1 MKKIA
6 EFMHSISEYRDL
18 ITALFQGSRSVSI
31 SGLTPVIRAPLAAAL
46 YRDGQVP
53 LVLICA
59 DESELSQLQLDLMAL
74 TDEEVPLLS
83 VREFSFHPGTASR
96 QWEHRRLGLFHT
108 LLNRPVPILLTT
120 IEALSQRTIPPAKFR
135 EACRTLELQKSCSLP
150 DLADHLSRIGYSRSE
165 QVEGTGQFS
174 LRGGILDLFSPGYD
188 QPVRAEFWGD
198 EVDSMGFFD
207 PVTQRRTQSVS
218 LFHILPAGEVVSNQ
232 PEDLLDAPDRALA
245 HVYHELSTASD
256 YLPEGAAIL
265 FFENSRIVD
274 RANSWLWQ
282 LNEDVTNLLED
293 GVLHGKDLIFAR
305 TLDQIYD
312 SLDGHP
318 FLWLD
323 SFRAS
328 SYPRPPQ
335 TLLSLF
341 AKQLPTYHLSLDAAA
356 DDLQRYRRENYRTLI
371 LAPSA
376 HRVDQ
381 LHQLLQNLDIP
392 ASVDYKLEQMPR
404 EADIIL
410 TVGNLSAGLEFP
422 AARFAILAEGSPA
435 PLRKKRRKQTS
446 NRQRLDSFSDLSPG
460 DLVVHEHHGIGRF
473 SGIVKMNVDDVEKDY
488 VKLQFSGADV
498 LYVPA
503 MQLDLVSKYI
513 GSGENSDRRRLSKL
527 GGSEWDKAKS
537 RAKKAA
543 KDLAHGL
550 ILLYAKRQR
559 EPGFAFSPDSPWQQ
573 EFEAQF
579 EYEETEDQLRCTREI
594 KADMERPV
602 PMDRLLCGDVGYG
615 KTEVAFRA
623 IMKCILDGK
632 QAAILTPTTVLAQQH
647 YLTAV
652 KRFQEFPVKIE
663 MISRFRTAAQTRS
676 ILQKVKNGSIDLLI
690 GTHKLLQ
697 KNVSFKDLGL
707 LVVDEEQRFGVSHKE
722 RLKEISQ
729 QVDVLIL
736 SATPIPRTLN
746 MALSGLRDMSML
758 EDPPQNRQPVQTYV
772 LEHDWSILSDAIRRE
787 LERQGQ
793 VYYLHNRID
802 SIESCSSRIR
812 SMFPNARI
820 AVAHGRMGQEAL
832 SEIMQD
838 MRDNALDILICTT
851 IIETGVDLPNVNT
864 LIVEGA
870 DKMGLAQLHQLRGR
884 VGRSARRAFAYMTF
898 SKGKTLSEIAER
910 RLSTIREFAAFGSGF
925 KIAMRDL
932 EIRGA
937 GNLLGPEQSGFLM
950 SVGYDMY
957 LRLLEEAILE
967 EQGKPAAKLV
977 ECVADLSV
985 PVSIPDSYI
994 PSSEQRMDIYR
1005 RIARI
1010 RKEEDALDMMDEL
1023 IDRYG
1028 DPPLSAN
1035 NLLSIAL
1042 LRNKASSLGFTEIV
1056 QKEHLIRFSFLNP
1069 DLERISTLCSF
1080 DKYQKRLIFSA
1091 GEKTYLALRLKK
1103 GDHVL
1108 TLAQEVIDD
1117 FANLEDSSSTAEAI
1131 S

>member
-6 EFMHSISEYRDL
+6 ELLHSVPEYKDLLASLSHGSQSIS
-18 ITALFQGSRSVSI
+18 VS
-31 SGLTPVIRAPLAAAL
+31 GATPIMRAPMAAAL
-46 YRDGQVP
+46 YQDRQRP
-53 LVLICA
+53 LVLVCA

-74 TDEEVPLLS
+74 LDEEIPLLS
-83 VREFSFHPGTASR
+83 AREFSFHPSTASR
-96 QWEHRRLGLFHT
+96 QWEHRRLGIFHA
-108 LLNRPVPILLTT
+108 LLTQPVPILLST
-120 IEALSQRTIPPAKFR
+120 IEALLQRTIPPEEFR
-135 EACRTLELQKSCSLP
+135 AACRSIQLQKSYSLP

-188 QPVRAEFWGD
+188 QPVRAEFWGN
-198 EVDSMGFFD
+198 EVDNMGFFD
-207 PVTQRRTQSVS
+207 PVTQRRTQSIS
-218 LFHILPAGEVVSNQ
+218 TFHILPAGEVIFTQ
-232 PEDLLDAPDRALA
+232 PEDLFDAPDRALSRF
-245 HVYHELSTASD
+245 YPKLSTASD
-256 YLPEGAAIL
+256 YIPKEASVL
-265 FFENSRIVD
+265 FFESSRIAD

-282 LNEDVTNLLED
+282 VNEDVKSLLED
-293 GVLHGKDLIFAR
+293 GTLSGKDLVFTR
-305 TLDQIYD
+305 TPEQLYD
-312 SLDGHP
+312 SLDGRP

-323 SFRAS
+323 AFRAS

-341 AKQLPTYHLSLDAAA
+341 VKQLPAFHLSLEAAA
-356 DDLQRYRRENYRTLI
+356 DDLRRYRREHFRTVI
-371 LAPSA
+371 LTPSA

-381 LHQLLQNLDIP
+381 LHQLLQGLGIP
-392 ASVDYKLEQMPR
+392 ASVDYKLEQLPG

-410 TVGNLSAGLEFP
+410 TVGNLSAGLEVP
-422 AARFAILAEGSPA
+422 AASFAILAEGAPA
-435 PLRKKRRKQTS
+435 PIRKKRRKASS
-446 NRQRLDSFSDLSPG
+446 NRQKLDSFSDLSPG

-488 VKLQFSGADV
+488 VKLQFTGADV

-513 GSGENSDRRRLSKL
+513 GSGEHSDRRRLSKL
-527 GGSEWDKAKS
+527 GGTDWEKAKS

-573 EFEAQF
+573 DFEAQF
-579 EYEETEDQLRCTREI
+579 EYEETENQLRCTHEI
-594 KADMERPV
+594 KRDMERPV

-663 MISRFRTAAQTRS
+663 MISRFRTAAQSRA
-676 ILQKVKNGSIDLLI
+676 ILQKAKEGSIDLLI

-697 KNVSFKDLGL
+697 KNIVFKDLGL

-722 RLKEISQ
+722 RLKELSQ

-758 EDPPQNRQPVQTYV
+758 EEPPQNRQPVQTYV

-802 SIESCSSRIR
+802 SIESCSGRIR
-812 SMFPNARI
+812 SMFPDARI
-820 AVAHGRMGQEAL
+820 AVAHGRMGQDAL

-898 SKGKTLSEIAER
+898 SKGKSLSEIAER
-910 RLSTIREFAAFGSGF
+910 RLSAIREFAAFGSGF

-967 EQGKPAAKLV
+967 EQGNPPARPM

-985 PVSIPDSYI
+985 PASIPDAYI

-1010 RKEEDALDMMDEL
+1010 RDEEDARDMMDEL

-1042 LRNKASSLGFTEIV
+1042 LRNKAAALGFSEIV
-1056 QKEHLIRFSFLNP
+1056 QKESLIRFSFLTP
-1069 DLERISTLCSF
+1069 DLARISTLCSLE
-1080 DKYQKRLIFSA
+1080 KYKKRLVLSA
-1091 GEKTYLALRLKK
+1091 GETAYLALRLKK
-1103 GDHVL
+1103 GDQVL
-1108 TLAQEVIDD
+1108 ALAQQVIND
-1117 FANLEDSSSTAEAI
+1117 FANLEGASPPEDLLS
-1131 S
+1131 